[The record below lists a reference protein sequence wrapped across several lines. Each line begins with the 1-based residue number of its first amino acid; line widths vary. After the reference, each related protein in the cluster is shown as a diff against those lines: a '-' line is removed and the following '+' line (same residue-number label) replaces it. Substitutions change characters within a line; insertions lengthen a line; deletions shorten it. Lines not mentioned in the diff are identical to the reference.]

1 MYIDIVNY
9 FMTKNPNTII
19 ASCDTCR
26 HIYSITADEI
36 EILSGNKTNYKIYMF
51 TCPNCGERLILPE
64 KEMSKFFDEPK
75 TPAMP
80 LANIVREF
88 ISQGPS
94 PRLRGRGSKHVGTGP
109 ATCKHPASPRL
120 SGSSGRT
127 RGQGPSPVDP
137 LRITSQECGL

>member
-36 EILSGNKTNYKIYMF
+36 EILSSNKTNYKIYMF

-75 TPAMP
+75 IS
-80 LANIVREF
+80 LDFNIDLDSIIFHEEEEE
-88 ISQGPS
+88 
-94 PRLRGRGSKHVGTGP
+94 
-109 ATCKHPASPRL
+109 
-120 SGSSGRT
+120 
-127 RGQGPSPVDP
+127 DD
-137 LRITSQECGL
+137 E